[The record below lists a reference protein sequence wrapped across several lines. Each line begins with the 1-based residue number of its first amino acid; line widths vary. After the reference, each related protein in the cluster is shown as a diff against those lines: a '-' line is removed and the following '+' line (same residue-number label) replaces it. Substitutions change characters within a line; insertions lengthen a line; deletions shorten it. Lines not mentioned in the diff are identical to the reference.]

1 MCSPTNDTTTNAT
14 NAAAAAAAAATNTKS
29 SFSEVAISVSFE
41 DLSYTVPI
49 VGNNN
54 KKDDQPSSSF
64 TILKGLNGCFVPGK
78 LTALMGPSGSG
89 KSTLLDTLAG
99 RKNSGNIDGQVLYNG
114 TEPTLS
120 DHRFTVGYVEQFDTL
135 VGELTVEHMLK
146 YTAELKLPS
155 DLTAAQR
162 DARVE
167 EVIQMLDLESC
178 RSTVIGSSLMRG
190 ISGGQAKRVNIGL
203 ALITRPPVLFL
214 DEPTSGLDSRTANE
228 VVELLRVL
236 AHEHNRTIVCT
247 IHSPTGHAFSLFD
260 TLYMIHKGETIYDG
274 PVPSAQA
281 YFENHAGHVRDAD
294 ASLPEWLV
302 DITSDMESIQ
312 NRRNKNASTT
322 ALEEDEDGIKTTTKT
337 EQEEEKSSFVNL
349 FQSSEMKLVADQ
361 SRKDLMKSLQNHS
374 STSSTSRKDSSSSRM
389 QHHQAPSEWS
399 KLITLLKYRGV
410 AHYQDGE
417 FLGTR
422 FGDKLVFALLIL
434 SLYYGI
440 GEETDPQSVA
450 STTTLLFFI
459 AALCGF
465 GAAAFVPALNLER
478 KLFYR
483 ELADGCYHPAT
494 YYFSKF
500 IEEAFIALFTSG
512 VFGVIVF
519 FGLKLTGNFGIFFVS
534 YYLTTLIGVILAYA
548 VAAAVPSLEA
558 ANAILP
564 TYVTICL
571 YFGGLF
577 IVFDKIPTGWVW
589 FSWTSFMRYSWGAM
603 MLNNY
608 NPDAPT
614 SHVNVFFDAD
624 GNPQTV
630 LQFYGMDDGPIMD
643 SIGACLGCLTLLL
656 GVFTVLGVLA
666 LVYIRHEK
674 R

>member
-1 MCSPTNDTTTNAT
+1 MCPPSSLSTK
-14 NAAAAAAAAATNTKS
+14 KS
-29 SFSEVAISVSFE
+29 STKKLEVGISVSFE
-41 DLSYTVPI
+41 DLSYSVPI
-49 VGNNN
+49 P
-54 KKDDQPSSSF
+54 KHEPF
-64 TILKGLNGCFVPGK
+64 TILKGLNGSFVPGK

-99 RKNSGNIDGQVLYNG
+99 RKNSGSSTGQVLYNG
-114 TEPTLS
+114 TPPTQEDS
-120 DHRFTVGYVEQFDTL
+120 RFTTGYVEQFDTL
-135 VGELTVEHMLK
+135 VGELTVENMLR

-155 DLTAAQR
+155 DTPAEER
-162 DARVE
+162 EARVE
-167 EVIQMLDLESC
+167 EVINMLGLESC

-228 VVELLRVL
+228 VVELLRAL
-236 AHEHNRTIVCT
+236 AHDSNRTVVCT

-260 TLYMIHKGETIYDG
+260 NLYMIHNGETIFDG
-274 PVPSAQA
+274 AVPAAQA
-281 YFENHAGHVRDAD
+281 YFETHGHVRDPE

-302 DITSDMESIQ
+302 DLTSDLESIQ
-312 NRRNKNASTT
+312 NRKKLQVGGTEIMDDDDDGKAIKNESST
-322 ALEEDEDGIKTTTKT
+322 
-337 EQEEEKSSFVNL
+337 FVDL
-349 FQSSEMKLVADQ
+349 FQSSEMKLVASQ
-361 SRKDLMKSLQNHS
+361 SRKDLMQAHKDDENKNASIKN
-374 STSSTSRKDSSSSRM
+374 RKED
-389 QHHQAPSEWS
+389 QYPSEWS
-399 KLITLLKYRGV
+399 KLITLLRYRSV

-459 AALCGF
+459 SALCGY

-494 YYFSKF
+494 YYLSKF

-512 VFGVIVF
+512 VFSVIVF

-548 VAAAVPSLEA
+548 VAAAVPSL
-558 ANAILP
+558 
-564 TYVTICL
+564 
-571 YFGGLF
+571 
-577 IVFDKIPTGWVW
+577 
-589 FSWTSFMRYSWGAM
+589 
-603 MLNNY
+603 
-608 NPDAPT
+608 
-614 SHVNVFFDAD
+614 
-624 GNPQTV
+624 
-630 LQFYGMDDGPIMD
+630 
-643 SIGACLGCLTLLL
+643 
-656 GVFTVLGVLA
+656 
-666 LVYIRHEK
+666 
-674 R
+674 